1 MTSRSSVPLM
11 LRRQGIDYPLL
22 LIALMLTAFGI
33 AMVFSAG
40 QTDVPSGFIA
50 NAWKRQLAWFA
61 AALTGA
67 WIITRGSVRLIEW
80 SAWPIYLF
88 SCFLLLLVLFVGTGA
103 GTAASQKG
111 WLAIGG
117 VRIGQPAELAK
128 LATTLMLA
136 RVLAGQR
143 EHPRALL
150 DLWRPLLVVG
160 VPWLLVMA
168 QPDLG
173 TGIVFIGILF
183 AMLFWSGVSWPVL
196 VLLASPII
204 SLVLAFSTGIW
215 GAWFFL
221 LGALM
226 LWYRPYLFEGVFLMI
241 ANVAMGMVAPI
252 LWDKLKPYQQKRLLV
267 FLDSSLDP
275 RNSSYN
281 VIQSKVAIG
290 SGGLLGSG
298 FTLGSQ
304 KRLAFLPAR
313 HTDFIFSVVGEELGF
328 IGVSLAL
335 TLFLALLLRGTRVAT
350 RANDAFPSLVA
361 FGFVAAWFIHV
372 MVNVGMT
379 LSLMPVTGIP
389 LPFFSYGGSFLLV
402 TWIGVAVMLRISS
415 EGRGLPEA
423 IGL

>member
-1 MTSRSSVPLM
+1 MSRGSIW
-11 LRRQGIDYPLL
+11 RRQSVDIPLL
-22 LIALMLTAFGI
+22 LIALVLTGFGI

-40 QTDVPSGFIA
+40 QVDSPSPIIA
-50 NAWKRQLAWFA
+50 NAWKRQLAWFGVSMVA
-61 AALTGA
+61 M
-67 WIITRGSVRLIEW
+67 WIISRSSVRWIEW
-80 SAWPIYLF
+80 SAWPLYAG

-103 GTAASQKG
+103 GTAESMKG
-111 WLAIGG
+111 WLSIGG

-136 RVLAGQR
+136 RVLAAQR
-143 EHPRALL
+143 EAIRSLM

-160 VPWLLVMA
+160 VPWVLVMA

-173 TGIVFIGILF
+173 TGIIVIGICF
-183 AMLFWSGVSWPVL
+183 AMLFWAGVSWPL
-196 VLLASPII
+196 LLLLASPGI

-221 LGALM
+221 LVALV
-226 LWYRPYLFEGVFLMI
+226 LWYRPYLIEGVVLVLM
-241 ANVAMGMVAPI
+241 NVIMGGLAPI

-267 FLDSSLDP
+267 FLDPNIDP
-275 RNSSYN
+275 QAAGYQ
-281 VIQSKVAIG
+281 VTQSKVAIG
-290 SGGLLGSG
+290 SGGMFGKG

-304 KRLAFLPAR
+304 KRLEFLPAR

-328 IGVSLAL
+328 IGVSVALA
-335 TLFLALLLRGTRVAT
+335 LFLALFLRTTRVAS

-361 FGFVAAWFIHV
+361 FGLVAAWFVHV
-372 MVNVGMT
+372 IENVGMT

-402 TWIGVAVMLRISS
+402 SWTAVAVLLRISA
-415 EGRGLPEA
+415 EGRGQPDA

>member
-1 MTSRSSVPLM
+1 MSRGSIW
-11 LRRQGIDYPLL
+11 RRQSVDIPLL
-22 LIALMLTAFGI
+22 LIALVLTGFGI

-40 QTDVPSGFIA
+40 QVDSPSPIIA
-50 NAWKRQLAWFA
+50 NAWKRQLAWFGVSMVA
-61 AALTGA
+61 T
-67 WIITRGSVRLIEW
+67 WIISRSSVRWIEW
-80 SAWPIYLF
+80 SAWPLYAG

-103 GTAASQKG
+103 GTAASMKG
-111 WLAIGG
+111 WLSIGG

-136 RVLAGQR
+136 RVLAAQR
-143 EHPRALL
+143 DAIRSLM

-160 VPWLLVMA
+160 VPWVLVMA

-173 TGIVFIGILF
+173 TGIVFIGICF
-183 AMLFWSGVSWPVL
+183 AMLFWAGVSWPL
-196 VLLASPII
+196 LLLLASPGI

-221 LGALM
+221 LVALV
-226 LWYRPYLFEGVFLMI
+226 LWYRPYLIEGVVLVLM
-241 ANVAMGMVAPI
+241 NVIMGGVAPI

-267 FLDSSLDP
+267 FLDPNIDP
-275 RNSSYN
+275 QAAGYQ
-281 VIQSKVAIG
+281 VTQSKVAIG
-290 SGGLLGSG
+290 SGGMFGKG

-304 KRLAFLPAR
+304 KRLEFLPAR

-328 IGVSLAL
+328 IGVSVALA
-335 TLFLALLLRGTRVAT
+335 LFLALFLRTTRVAS

-361 FGFVAAWFIHV
+361 FGLVAAWFVHV
-372 MVNVGMT
+372 IENVGMT
-379 LSLMPVTGIP
+379 LNLMPVTGIP

-402 TWIGVAVMLRISS
+402 SWTAVAVLLRISA
-415 EGRGLPEA
+415 EGRGQPDA